1 MGKDFLTTLFKPKVS
16 SCCDLHFLSWNFDQR
31 HTQALT
37 KLGFM
42 LTNTQEENVLVM
54 KEIEFSA

>member
-1 MGKDFLTTLFKPKVS
+1 MPKVS

-54 KEIEFSA
+54 KEKEFSA

>member
-1 MGKDFLTTLFKPKVS
+1 MPKVS

-54 KEIEFSA
+54 KRKSSLRERRGMEIVI